1 MEKGKWGF
9 YRLQWIWNII
19 RNGLFIMG
27 LRNRLEKVGLDFD
40 PYYWELEGLEF
51 SKVPRIKDDPAL
63 YSLQFLAYEEVEK
76 LADSIVGMDRDKLLG
91 GMEKGQ
97 QCIGL
102 RYHTG
107 AVAAFMLIETNAVIY
122 KHRTVALGGH
132 EAYLL
137 GMYTFQAFR
146 GKNLAPFL
154 RYKSYEFLGEQGRS
168 RLYSITA
175 YFNNSSLKFKRKLG
189 VRHLSLRMYI
199 GLFKKLRWN
208 FRIRNYS
215 NESGIV

>member
-1 MEKGKWGF
+1 MEKGKGRF

-19 RNGLFIMG
+19 RNGLFMMG

-51 SKVPRIKDDPAL
+51 SKAPQIKDKPEL
-63 YSLQFLAYEEVEK
+63 YSLQFLTYEEVAS
-76 LADSIVGMDRDKLLG
+76 LMDSIVGMDRDMLLG
-91 GMEKGQ
+91 GMEQGQ

-107 AVAAFMLIETNAVIY
+107 AVAAFMMIETNAVTY
-122 KHRTVALGGH
+122 KHRTVHLGEH

-137 GMYTFQAFR
+137 GMYTFEAFR

-154 RYKSYEFLGEQGRS
+154 RYKSYEFLREQGRT

-175 YFNNSSLKFKRKLG
+175 YFNKSSLKFKKKLG

-208 FRIRNYS
+208 FRIRTYS
-215 NESGIV
+215 NGS